1 MNFNHDDR
9 RLTQRIILLENDSRY
24 PISLIDHGIKKLRV
38 PLIYLCALCS
48 RYFNRCLLRC
58 KKFRSI
64 NNSYYANDAS
74 LSSYREYD
82 RFAPQATPRK
92 RPVYDVLFCLIR
104 SSRHYPRSPI
114 TEARS
119 GSLEPRH
126 RDEREKNIKETVASL
141 WDSWQ
146 LPHVATESC
155 DSLSK
160 NKWKKGSSS
169 SS

>member
-9 RLTQRIILLENDSRY
+9 RLTGRIILLENDPRY
-24 PISLIDHGIKKLRV
+24 PISLIEHGTKKLRV
-38 PLIYLCALCS
+38 PLIYLPALCS
-48 RYFNRCLLRC
+48 RYFNRCFLRC

-64 NNSYYANDAS
+64 NNSYYAADAS

-92 RPVYDVLFCLIR
+92 RPVYDVLFGLIR
-104 SSRHYPRSPI
+104 SSRHYPRSSI

-146 LPHVATESC
+146 LPHAATEPC
-155 DSLSK
+155 DSLSE